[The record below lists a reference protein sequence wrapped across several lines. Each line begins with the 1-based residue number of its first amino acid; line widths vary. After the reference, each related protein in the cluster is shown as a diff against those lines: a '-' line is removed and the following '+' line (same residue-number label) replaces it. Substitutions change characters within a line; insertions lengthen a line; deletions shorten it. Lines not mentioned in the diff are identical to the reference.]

1 MFLLEIMLPNIVRK
15 REAEDTRYAG
25 FVHLLNLF
33 VQFDIVDDEGQFNRK
48 SLVHCSLKNRF
59 ILQKSTIKRIY
70 LMLLYKTT
78 YSKSIQP

>member
-33 VQFDIVDDEGQFNRK
+33 VQFDIVDDKGQFNRK
-48 SLVHCSLKNRF
+48 SLVHCSLKNRL
-59 ILQKSTIKRIY
+59 ILQKSTVLNTFI
-70 LMLLYKTT
+70 
-78 YSKSIQP
+78 